1 MTEPVEQGDTAVRRA
16 RLVVSYMGAEFHGFA
31 ASSGHKSVLSEL
43 TRTVSLVARRPVEL
57 VGAGRTDAGV
67 HAWGQ
72 VVSGD
77 LPETVDLAN
86 LTHRINRMCGP
97 AISVRAAE

>member
-1 MTEPVEQGDTAVRRA
+1 MPRGRFI
-16 RLVVSYMGAEFHGFA
+16 VSYEGSGFHGFA
-31 ASSGHKSVLSEL
+31 ASSGHTSVLSEL
-43 TRTVSLVARRPVEL
+43 TRAVSLVARQPVVL

-77 LPETVDLAN
+77 LPEALDLADLMRRVN
-86 LTHRINRMCGP
+86 KMLAP
-97 AISVRAAE
+97 PVAIRSAEWVDADFDA